1 MNWKIAGGAAV
12 AILLALFLFDG
23 MFIVRADQYA
33 IVTEFGDPV
42 SVIMKEECIEP
53 MAHRG
58 KSPDEVASGECTRF
72 AKVPDPGL
80 NFKMPLTQDVRY
92 LDARVRG
99 WEDEATDTKTLELRT
114 IDFTAF
120 ARWRIIAPLRFY
132 KSARTEKRVMGGM
145 DSIIT
150 ARIQSVIREHKL
162 ASIVRDRGREFEARA
177 ELDLRELVSPYEEC
191 QPERNPAVKAVLYEQ
206 EIANKGREKRAE
218 DAEALRSEIVQSIRE
233 SSNQQLEKEFGIT
246 ILDLHFK
253 ELNYSPKIFAKMVDA
268 ISADRERDIQA
279 YRKIGK
285 VCEGSID
292 QVKIRRRGEIQGTMD
307 KEVREILGRARAEA
321 IRIKREAFGQ
331 DPEFFRFIKTLE
343 VYERSLGDDTSLVLS
358 TDSPIFALLRDDTIM
373 EVAAK
378 PEFLSKPPKKAP
390 APEPKPEPKP
400 TPAPEDGGDAPTP
413 APTPTPEDGGGE

>member
-1 MNWKIAGGAAV
+1 MNWKVAAGAAV
-12 AILLALFLFDG
+12 AILVALFVVDG
-23 MFIVRADQYA
+23 VFIVRPDQYA

-42 SVIMKEECIEP
+42 RVIMQQECDEP
-53 MAHRG
+53 LEHRG
-58 KSPDEVASGECTRF
+58 KLPDELATGECTRF
-72 AKVPDPGL
+72 AKVPHPGL
-80 NFKMPLTQDVRY
+80 YFKMPLTQDVRY

-99 WEDEATDTKTLELRT
+99 WDDEATDTKTLELRT

-120 ARWRIIAPLRFY
+120 ARWRIIDPLRFY
-132 KSARTEKRVMGGM
+132 KSARTEKRAMGGM

-177 ELDLRELVSPYEEC
+177 ELDLRELIAPYEEC
-191 QPERNPAVKAVLYEQ
+191 LPERNAAVKAVLREQ
-206 EIANKGREKRAE
+206 EIANKGREQRGE

-233 SSNQQLEKEFGIT
+233 SSNGQLEKEFGIT

-253 ELNYSPKIFAKMVDA
+253 KLNYSPKIFAKMVDA

-279 YRKIGK
+279 YRKVGK

-292 QVKIRRRGEIQGTMD
+292 QVKIRRRGEIQGA
-307 KEVREILGRARAEA
+307 KERQVREILGRAHAEA
-321 IRIKREAFGQ
+321 IRIKREAFGR

-358 TDSPIFALLRDDTIM
+358 TDSPLLEMFRDD
-373 EVAAK
+373 EVMKVAPVPDNLPDAV
-378 PEFLSKPPKKAP
+378 PAP
-390 APEPKPEPKP
+390 APPPAAIEPQDEAVPPPGAEPTP
-400 TPAPEDGGDAPTP
+400 TPAPGPQGGDGP
-413 APTPTPEDGGGE
+413 